1 MILFNCLDW
10 PLQLQNASASVELGF
25 GRDLSRRPDMNTMM
39 RPASAARFTDTMV
52 IMSPSTD
59 DGGPYGFVIHLSAEN
74 KRRRGALLLMISCST
89 LFTFSA
95 WKSTEVNS
103 EQPTVDSE
111 RDLGL
116 SHADPGHDGLA
127 HILAGICLAH

>member
-1 MILFNCLDW
+1 
-10 PLQLQNASASVELGF
+10 
-25 GRDLSRRPDMNTMM
+25 MM
-39 RPASAARFTDTMV
+39 CPASAARFTDTMV

-74 KRRRGALLLMISCST
+74 KRRRGAPLLMISCTT

-103 EQPTVDSE
+103 EQLTVDSE

-127 HILAGICLAH
+127 HILASIRLAH